1 MLDQL
6 QHTLKMALRSL
17 AKSPAFVAVAVLTLG
32 LGIGANTAL
41 FSVVNTVVLRPLPF
55 ADADRLAL
63 IWNQLTNVPKAAV
76 SGPDFMDYAEQAS
89 DVFDNVV
96 GTFATTTNLTGDGD
110 AEAVTL
116 SWVSPA
122 FFDMFGAVPVIG
134 RDFTEDDVQSFDLSQ
149 FSNPDT
155 PPPALPVILSHGLWQ
170 QRYGASP
177 EVLGRTIHANGQV
190 MTVIGVAP
198 EGFRLFMPP
207 DAALPTDVDIWT
219 VWPVD
224 LRTMPRVPSGIIT
237 VMAKLRPGIT
247 MAQAQNRMDAV
258 IRYEDLP
265 SAFNNLNQIP
275 GIESLVLPRKGECL
289 GDDWQHHYD
298 ESNAE
303 RVYQLAQDDFIRF
316 GYDRESWRGN
326 ANSAALQS
334 QAQHIV

>member
-6 QHTLKMALRSL
+6 RHTLKMALRSL

-89 DVFDNVV
+89 DVFENVV

-116 SWVSPA
+116 SWVSPS
-122 FFDMFGAVPVIG
+122 FFTMFGTVPVIG
-134 RDFTEDDVQSFDLSQ
+134 RDFSDDDVQSFDLSQ

-170 QRYGASP
+170 QRYALGGREPAGSYHQ
-177 EVLGRTIHANGQV
+177 LGRW
-190 MTVIGVAP
+190 
-198 EGFRLFMPP
+198 R
-207 DAALPTDVDIWT
+207 
-219 VWPVD
+219 
-224 LRTMPRVPSGIIT
+224 
-237 VMAKLRPGIT
+237 RPG
-247 MAQAQNRMDAV
+247 D
-258 IRYEDLP
+258 
-265 SAFNNLNQIP
+265 
-275 GIESLVLPRKGECL
+275 
-289 GDDWQHHYD
+289 
-298 ESNAE
+298 
-303 RVYQLAQDDFIRF
+303 
-316 GYDRESWRGN
+316 DRERGDRPQSPGCARISGVWREG
-326 ANSAALQS
+326 SALRR
-334 QAQHIV
+334 VVG